1 MFLVIVKYIILT
13 SDTLELVQYGV
24 IFLNNL
30 TVKRLD
36 CELMPSLREND
47 LESASSIICFVRIAT
62 KILNT
67 QRKLLPC
74 ISYFSFSLRSA
85 SVTLL
90 QWEEIC
96 LAQLSVLV
104 NLLSLYRVYVYRDD
118 VFLLS
123 RDIYHKGWLSCGRVW
138 IITSIFLLPL
148 TMSIHTP
155 QCTINSS
162 YGTYGDKE
170 YLFHNQEL

>member
-24 IFLNNL
+24 IFLINL

-104 NLLSLYRVYVYRDD
+104 NLLSLYRVCVQRWCISVVKRYISLRITV
-118 VFLLS
+118 LWKS
-123 RDIYHKGWLSCGRVW
+123 QNYHFNFPFTPYHEHSY
-138 IITSIFLLPL
+138 S
-148 TMSIHTP
+148 TM
-155 QCTINSS
+155 
-162 YGTYGDKE
+162 YY
-170 YLFHNQEL
+170 

>member
-24 IFLNNL
+24 IFLINL

-104 NLLSLYRVYVYRDD
+104 NLLSLYRVCTEMMYFCCQEIYIIKDD
-118 VFLLS
+118 CPVEESELS
-123 RDIYHKGWLSCGRVW
+123 LQFSFYPLPWAFILS
-138 IITSIFLLPL
+138 
-148 TMSIHTP
+148 TMYS
-155 QCTINSS
+155 
-162 YGTYGDKE
+162 
-170 YLFHNQEL
+170 

>member
-24 IFLNNL
+24 IFLINL

-96 LAQLSVLV
+96 LVQLSVLV

-123 RDIYHKGWLSCGRVW
+123 RDIYIIKDNCPVEESELSLQF
-138 IITSIFLLPL
+138 SFYPLPWAFIL
-148 TMSIHTP
+148 STMYS
-155 QCTINSS
+155 
-162 YGTYGDKE
+162 
-170 YLFHNQEL
+170 

>member
-24 IFLNNL
+24 INL

-90 QWEEIC
+90 Q
-96 LAQLSVLV
+96 
-104 NLLSLYRVYVYRDD
+104 
-118 VFLLS
+118 
-123 RDIYHKGWLSCGRVW
+123 
-138 IITSIFLLPL
+138 
-148 TMSIHTP
+148 
-155 QCTINSS
+155 
-162 YGTYGDKE
+162 
-170 YLFHNQEL
+170 

>member
-24 IFLNNL
+24 IFLINL

-74 ISYFSFSLRSA
+74 ISY
-85 SVTLL
+85 
-90 QWEEIC
+90 
-96 LAQLSVLV
+96 VLF
-104 NLLSLYRVYVYRDD
+104 
-118 VFLLS
+118 FLLEVCKCNS
-123 RDIYHKGWLSCGRVW
+123 TTVRRNLSYTTEC
-138 IITSIFLLPL
+138 P
-148 TMSIHTP
+148 
-155 QCTINSS
+155 C
-162 YGTYGDKE
+162 
-170 YLFHNQEL
+170 

>member
-1 MFLVIVKYIILT
+1 MKYIILT

-24 IFLNNL
+24 IFLINL

-90 QWEEIC
+90 KWEEIC

-123 RDIYHKGWLSCGRVW
+123 
-138 IITSIFLLPL
+138 SIFLLPL
-148 TMSIHTP
+148 TMSIHTLHNVLLTVLMVLMVTRSI
-155 QCTINSS
+155 CFTIRSLNWWSFP
-162 YGTYGDKE
+162 
-170 YLFHNQEL
+170 LFLWP